1 MLYMYIL
8 LIAAVHPSTRCHADG
23 DKGGVMYLP
32 RPDVLD
38 IWEEL
43 EQARNTL
50 AQVQALS
57 MEVAEKRRSFHD
69 KNNKAEAHT
78 NKSQG
83 AVDSGAG
90 SSRQPKSHQRVV
102 SKVSHTQKGMPTT
115 PSSATQS
122 NTHSTR
128 SKRRTSVQR

>member
-1 MLYMYIL
+1 
-8 LIAAVHPSTRCHADG
+8 
-23 DKGGVMYLP
+23 MYLP

-50 AQVQALS
+50 AQVQALH
-57 MEVAEKRRSFHD
+57 MEVTEKRRSFRD
-69 KNNKAEAHT
+69 KNNKTEAHT

-83 AVDSGAG
+83 AVGSGVG
-90 SSRQPKSHQRVV
+90 SSRQPKFHQIVV
-102 SKVSHTQKGMPTT
+102 SKVSHTQKEMPIT
-115 PSSATQS
+115 PSNATQS

-128 SKRRTSVQR
+128 SKRTSIQW